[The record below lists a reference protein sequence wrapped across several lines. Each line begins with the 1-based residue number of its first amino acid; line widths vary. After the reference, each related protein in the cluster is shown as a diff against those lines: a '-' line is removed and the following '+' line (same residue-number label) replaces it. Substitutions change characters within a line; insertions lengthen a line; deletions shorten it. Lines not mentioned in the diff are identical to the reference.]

1 MFGHPLETNFP
12 TVCFWL
18 QEKWRLLPA
27 FLKVS
32 AMHRP
37 RREHPEPFVLHGS
50 GRAVRVVQCWQVV
63 LAPTAPR
70 GPPRGLY
77 ISSLRTLLL
86 CLQLSLSQG
95 VQISGVPSAEAAV
108 HGYLCSQISELG

>member
-50 GRAVRVVQCWQVV
+50 GRAVRVVQCWQAV
-63 LAPTAPR
+63 LAPAAPR

-95 VQISGVPSAEAAV
+95 VQNSGVPSAETAV